1 MAFNIWRSGTLDG
14 APGGAENLDQLIGF
28 LRAQDPDILFMVET
42 YGSGGTI
49 VSGLNAG
56 VPNDRQ
62 YTGVQLTREPDTVPG
77 TDNLWLFTRLDI
89 EQVYPEMRS
98 GELTSFN
105 FGGVKLRLPSGR
117 TLHAFTVWLHW
128 LGNAF
133 TTTSQ
138 TVAELQNG
146 RPRTLSNEQILA
158 TEDEHRLAQARTL
171 LDEMLPGYLGDDTTS
186 PVLLGGDL
194 NTQSHLDWS
203 AEFANAP
210 GHAGLVLDWP
220 VTKAFTEAGF
230 VDTFRRSPGRRRRAG
245 PDLEPAG
252 GLRSRAGPDRLHP
265 GQGSGHRGR
274 RLPRAHRTPARAP
287 GDTARQGVGVL
298 LRPRCRRHR
307 PALHLIPL
315 PGRLGVVPA
324 ADRPE
329 QELACAACP
338 ITRCPPPTRSWSPP
352 RPRRSKPRCTH

>member
-1 MAFNIWRSGTLDG
+1 MRAMAFNIWRSGTLDG
-14 APGGAENLDQLIGF
+14 APGGAENLGQLIGF
-28 LRAQDPDILFMVET
+28 LRAQDSDILFMVET

-49 VSGLNAG
+49 VGGLNDG
-56 VPNDRQ
+56 VPKHRQ
-62 YTGVQLTREPDTVPG
+62 YTGVQITREPDTVPG

-89 EQVYPEMRS
+89 EQVYPARRS

-138 TVAELQNG
+138 TVTELQNG
-146 RPRTLSNEQILA
+146 RSRTLSNEQILA

-171 LDEMLPGYLGDDTTS
+171 LTEILPGYLGDDTSS

-220 VTKAFTEAGF
+220 VTRAFTEAGF
-230 VDTFRRSPGRRRRAG
+230 VDTFRAAHPDAGAEPGRTWSPLEGFGPAPGRIDYILARGAG
-245 PDLEPAG
+245 IEVVG
-252 GLRSRAGPDRLHP
+252 SRALTE
-265 GQGSGHRGR
+265 
-274 RLPRAHRTPARAP
+274 RLPEHQATPLGKQWAFYSDHGAVVT
-287 GDTARQGVGVL
+287 D
-298 LRPRCRRHR
+298 LRF
-307 PALHLIPL
+307 
-315 PGRLGVVPA
+315 
-324 ADRPE
+324 
-329 QELACAACP
+329 
-338 ITRCPPPTRSWSPP
+338 T
-352 RPRRSKPRCTH
+352 